1 MTRFY
6 KHYTFNLHGEQ
17 YKVRTSSL
25 SSYPGGCGHGG
36 RPAAH
41 QLPEQLPRW
50 VWARGQASRAPAP

>member
-41 QLPEQLPRW
+41 QLPEQLP
-50 VWARGQASRAPAP
+50 SR